1 MLSWRNFFQDQLT
14 PDFTQKI
21 DLNRLNSRGRSGLE
35 MLDLCGSIIDYVKQK
50 KSFFFSKPLKI
61 LGFLFSKQIF
71 TNFLDYS
78 NGNLENQ
85 S

>member
-1 MLSWRNFFQDQLT
+1 
-14 PDFTQKI
+14 
-21 DLNRLNSRGRSGLE
+21 
-35 MLDLCGSIIDYVKQK
+35 MLDLCGSIIDYVKQ